1 MTTLY
6 RLEEIFH
13 HVRTNEEILRKFFE
27 MEMEILTVATFRD
40 LFERLLTLVEEKF
53 SIPHV
58 WISLIEEETAHFPW
72 ETLKASHLLKERL
85 NVLSRKSFSSLVDQ
99 KGLPKLVNENLKSYY
114 RLLPHQRKCMVKS
127 MAVCP
132 LFFRDETIGSLNLGD
147 YSESR
152 FQPDMDTFFLSQL
165 SLIVSISLSN
175 VLTQENLR
183 KRVTRDD
190 LTGLPNG
197 LEMKEFLD
205 RQVVSSRSRGFPLS
219 VVAFCHEDY
228 DNVKETQG
236 REKSDACAV
245 LLAGVIGESRG
256 GEDSLFRSRENGY
269 VLCLPYREASQAR
282 ELARR
287 VSAGMASRPLEGGG
301 PPLPIVLRIG
311 VASTEE
317 AGIHDGD
324 SLIERAFARL
334 DDLSPEFRDSAAVP
348 VPQPPGTG
356 EGRAP

>member
-27 MEMEILTVATFRD
+27 MEMEILTVTTFPD

-58 WISLIEEETAHFPW
+58 WISLIEEETGLFPW
-72 ETLKASHLLKERL
+72 ETLKTSHLLKERL
-85 NVLSRKSFSSLVDQ
+85 NVLSRKAFSSLMDE

-114 RLLPHQRKCMVKS
+114 RLLPLKQKCMVKS

-175 VLTQENLR
+175 VIAQENLR

-197 LEMKEFLD
+197 SELKEFLD

-219 VVAFCHEDY
+219 VVAFCHENYAD
-228 DNVKETQG
+228 VKETHG
-236 REKSDACAV
+236 RERSEACAV
-245 LLAGVIGESRG
+245 MLAGGIKESMG
-256 GEDSLFRSRENGY
+256 SEDILFRSRENGY
-269 VLCLPYREASQAR
+269 VLCLPYREASPAR
-282 ELARR
+282 ELALR
-287 VSAGMASRPLEGGG
+287 VAAGMRSHPLEAAGFSV
-301 PPLPIVLRIG
+301 PILLRIG

-317 AGIHDGD
+317 AEVHDGE
-324 SLIERAFARL
+324 SLVERAFSRL
-334 DDLSPEFRDSAAVP
+334 DFVP
-348 VPQPPGTG
+348 AESRENVVASDPMTAGD
-356 EGRAP
+356 R